1 MIVDIVIVLL
11 VILYAVNGYKNGA
24 LVGVFSLVGLAG
36 GAYGGAKLAPVL
48 ADHFNATSSRVIVA
62 LLSVV
67 LCAVIGQ
74 LVLLRLGIALRN
86 KVRSRDLRRLD
97 QVGGALLGAVAVLLV
112 AWMVAV
118 PLANSTIPQV
128 NAEVRDSRI
137 IRAVNG
143 VVPGEVQ
150 DTYRALRTAIDQS
163 GFPSVFGDL
172 GPSKIADAPPP
183 DAALTT
189 SPVVAQA
196 KGSVV
201 KIKGTASSCERG
213 LEGSGFVYAA
223 HHVMTNAHVVAG
235 TDSVQVLVNG
245 SGSPLAAKVVRFDPE
260 SDVAVLYVP
269 DLDVAPLAF
278 APQPAKPDADAL
290 VLGYP
295 EDGPFDVRAA
305 RVREELDATGRDIYD
320 TGSVT
325 RSIYSIRALVRP
337 GNSGGPLIDTKGQV
351 LGVVFATAIDAKDT
365 GFVLTNAQVMDDATV
380 GGQSTTPVSTGG
392 CTAG

>member
-1 MIVDIVIVLL
+1 MIVDIVVVLL
-11 VILYAVNGYKNGA
+11 VIVYAVNGYKNGA
-24 LVGVFSLVGLAG
+24 LVGLFSLVGLAG
-36 GAYGGAKLAPVL
+36 GAYGGAQLAQVL
-48 ADHFNATSSRVIVA
+48 AERFNSTSTRVIVA

-74 LVLLRLGIALRN
+74 LLLLRIGVALRN
-86 KVRSRDLRRLD
+86 RVRSQDLRRVD
-97 QVGGALLGAVAVLLV
+97 QLGGGLLGVVAVLVV

-128 NAEVRDSRI
+128 NAQVRESRI
-137 IRAVNG
+137 VRGVNAAM
-143 VVPGEVQ
+143 PGQVQ

-172 GPSKIADAPPP
+172 GPSRIADAPPP
-183 DAALTT
+183 DAALTG
-189 SPVVAQA
+189 SAVVAQA
-196 KGSVV
+196 RSSVV
-201 KIKGTASSCERG
+201 KVDGVARSCDRQ

-223 HHVMTNAHVVAG
+223 QHVLTNAHVVAG
-235 TDSVQVLVNG
+235 TDTVSVET
-245 SGSPLAAKVVRFDPE
+245 AAQGALPARVVRFDPE

-269 DLDVAPLAF
+269 DLQAAPLSF
-278 APQPAKPDADAL
+278 AAAPAAAGADAL
-290 VLGYP
+290 VLGFP

-305 RVREELDATGRDIYD
+305 RVRQQLNATGRDIYD

-337 GNSGGPLIDTKGQV
+337 GNSGGPLLDAEGQV
-351 LGVVFATAIDAKDT
+351 LGIVFATAIDAKDT
-365 GFVLTNAQVMDDATV
+365 GFVLTNAQITDDATV
-380 GGQSTTPVSTGG
+380 GGQSTTAISTGG

>member
-1 MIVDIVIVLL
+1 MIVDIVIVVLAL
-11 VILYAVNGYKNGA
+11 VYAVNGYRNGA
-24 LVGVFSLVGLAG
+24 LVGLFSLVGLAG

-48 ADHFNATSSRVIVA
+48 ADRFASTSTRVIVA
-62 LLSVV
+62 LVSVV

-74 LVLLRLGIALRN
+74 IVLLRLGIALRN
-86 KVRSRDLRRLD
+86 KVRNRDLRRVD
-97 QVGGALLGAVAVLLV
+97 QVGGGLLGVVAVLVV

-128 NAEVRDSRI
+128 NAQVRDSRI
-137 IRAVNG
+137 VRGVNAVM
-143 VVPGEVQ
+143 PGQVQ
-150 DTYRALRTAIDQS
+150 DTYRALRTAIDRS

-172 GPSKIADAPPP
+172 GPSRIADAPPP
-183 DAALTT
+183 DAALTG
-189 SPVVAQA
+189 SPVVAA
-196 KGSVV
+196 TRASVV
-201 KIKGTASSCERG
+201 KVKGVAESCSRG

-223 HHVMTNAHVVAG
+223 QHVLTNAHVVAG
-235 TDSVQVLVNG
+235 TDSVEVDTPAQGTLR
-245 SGSPLAAKVVRFDPE
+245 ATVVRFDPE

-269 DLDVAPLAF
+269 GLTAAPLAF
-278 APQPAKPDADAL
+278 AKAPAAADADAL

-305 RVREELDATGRDIYD
+305 RIREALDATGRDIYD

-337 GNSGGPLIDTKGQV
+337 GNSGGPLLDTRGQV

-380 GGQSTTPVSTGG
+380 GGQSTTAVGTGS